1 MSHEEIKAAK
11 QAFDSASGLLDE
23 QIGDVDY
30 VRTLLTDRTSMLG
43 AVAAGVLGTL
53 VLGGGLVAGATLV
66 GAVAVAVFPGMTYLL
81 GQTLR
86 VIFVPGSV
94 GYQSAVNLAKR
105 KERRHRTQQLLL
117 GKLADPHTVRQ
128 ETRVDPFLAAFVS
141 RQADMLKV
149 QWREGL
155 ESFRGTYLRMLER
168 LEALRELATKTDTSL
183 SLIDIEK
190 LNEATND
197 YLRLVFAKHTITE
210 RREGDQDRKIA
221 EKILAIDQSLES
233 TTATAVRGKLEKSR
247 TQLERIAKRRA
258 QLPGRDAVISAQLM
272 AMGETFEEL
281 YHQVSADP
289 TGAGIS
295 DFLTEATDRLSIEEE
310 LSFSV
315 ADELENGPDGF
326 TKKRMAV
333 VAAKARRQAEGTG
346 AN

>member
-1 MSHEEIKAAK
+1 M
-11 QAFDSASGLLDE
+11 
-23 QIGDVDY
+23 
-30 VRTLLTDRTSMLG
+30 
-43 AVAAGVLGTL
+43 
-53 VLGGGLVAGATLV
+53 
-66 GAVAVAVFPGMTYLL
+66 
-81 GQTLR
+81 
-86 VIFVPGSV
+86 
-94 GYQSAVNLAKR
+94 
-105 KERRHRTQQLLL
+105 
-117 GKLADPHTVRQ
+117 
-128 ETRVDPFLAAFVS
+128 
-141 RQADMLKV
+141 
-149 QWREGL
+149 
-155 ESFRGTYLRMLER
+155 
-168 LEALRELATKTDTSL
+168 
-183 SLIDIEK
+183 
-190 LNEATND
+190 
-197 YLRLVFAKHTITE
+197 FAKHTITE

-315 ADELENGPDGF
+315 ADELENGPDDF

-333 VAAKARRQAEGTG
+333 VAATKPHGCGRHARARAYTYTSIHMYTTTTNNHHHHNTSHHSGGGGSGGTML
-346 AN
+346 